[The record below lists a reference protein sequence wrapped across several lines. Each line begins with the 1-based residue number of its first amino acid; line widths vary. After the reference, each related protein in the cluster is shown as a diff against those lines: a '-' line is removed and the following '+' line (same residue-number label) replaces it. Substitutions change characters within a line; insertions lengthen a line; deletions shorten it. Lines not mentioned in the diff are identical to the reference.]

1 MMLLNPTKKNHNKD
15 SIVCH
20 SLILKNIFS
29 LTPNDLFSHNVSII
43 LIKKIFI
50 NFFYSKEKLT
60 LYVMLNGSV
69 LYQMKNAGFYLIEYR
84 KNVAQKTLLFKKYNT
99 LPCNRD

>member
-1 MMLLNPTKKNHNKD
+1 MMLLNPPKKNHNKD

-69 LYQMKNAGFYLIEYR
+69 LYQMKNALFLFDRIQKKCCT
-84 KNVAQKTLLFKKYNT
+84 KNTFI
-99 LPCNRD
+99 